1 MRLGGASTACAT
13 ARDTAIQ
20 PSERGRFAHW
30 MTTARQQL
38 PAAQADAAWSQGLTM
53 PLETAFADALA
64 YVAPD
69 DAEGTG

>member
-1 MRLGGASTACAT
+1 
-13 ARDTAIQ
+13 
-20 PSERGRFAHW
+20 